1 MDMKRRR
8 GLGVLHLLLYWTK
21 GHKSEEVVPASRGR
35 KKAEEIDSRS
45 SKRNAIEAAIQKI
58 EKEFGKGS
66 VMRYGANQQCIKVE
80 VVSSGSLALDV
91 ALGIGG
97 YPRSRI
103 LKIFGSEM
111 PTKATFV
118 LHAIP
123 KRKTRGWTRSALH

>member
-66 VMRYGANQQCIKVE
+66 VCDMGRI
-80 VVSSGSLALDV
+80 SSASRWRWCLAGL
-91 ALGIGG
+91 LL
-97 YPRSRI
+97 S
-103 LKIFGSEM
+103 M
-111 PTKATFV
+111 
-118 LHAIP
+118 
-123 KRKTRGWTRSALH
+123 